1 MATTNLILN
10 YPLTHLSNIRDV
22 FKTREFTFNGT
33 RHQIP
38 TRICDLFKSSG
49 SINVIPTS
57 GGLVF
62 FHPRADCHTFGQFFE
77 FVKDERRVKRSM
89 IMLPNGSELEIFDGD
104 SLKRMRRECNSLL
117 RDDSTQDVKL
127 ACIDAI
133 VVFGYDSAFA
143 KYIMYMC
150 DLEFK
155 KLLKNVKPFEMH
167 HKDKTIFVPP
177 YVNYSGEFKMLE
189 RRQMKLHSIT
199 GVVNFL
205 YYSHLYS
212 GHVPSCDLYSYVN
225 FLNIQDVSL
234 LMLEYM
240 VSSSDDLVKAA
251 THVNFDMAR
260 STQLPSYKKIDF
272 MGTRV
277 AYYNRNVT
285 EGLTIENDVRDIYV
299 HTSMIGFH
307 GRMNANKLS
316 ALPMQFVVGSSSKVA
331 NLVDILAKYDLFTQ
345 DAITESKAVEG
356 DEFFDSQHQQYQ
368 ESTRS
373 ILSTLP
379 FNASMAQ
386 NGTDVLDYAGNVI
399 GEYKNGSY
407 HVMREDSIMK
417 KTNVAPAKDA
427 ASDELDDDKVDD
439 DQVVMK

>member
-1 MATTNLILN
+1 MAATNLILN

-38 TRICDLFKSSG
+38 TRICDLFKTSG
-49 SINVIPTS
+49 SINVIPTNV
-57 GGLVF
+57 GLVF
-62 FHPRADCHTFGQFFE
+62 FHPRAECHTFGQFFE
-77 FVKDERRVKRSM
+77 FVKDERRVRRSS
-89 IMLPNGSELEIFDGD
+89 IMLPNGNDLEIFDSE
-104 SLKRMRRECNSLL
+104 SLKTMRRECNSLL
-117 RDDSTQDVKL
+117 RDDGTRDVKL
-127 ACIDAI
+127 ACVDTI

-150 DLEFK
+150 DIEFK
-155 KLLKNVKPFEMH
+155 KLLKNVKPFEMPY
-167 HKDKTIFVPP
+167 KNKTIFVPP

-212 GHVPSCDLYSYVN
+212 GKAPSCDLYSYVN

-251 THVNFDMAR
+251 THVNFDTAR
-260 STQLPSYKKIDF
+260 NTELSSYKKIDF

-277 AYYNRNVT
+277 AYYSRNT
-285 EGLTIENDVRDIYV
+285 PDGLIIENEVHDIYV

-307 GRMNANKLS
+307 GRMYANKLS
-316 ALPMQFVVGSSSKVA
+316 ALPMQFIVGSSSKVA
-331 NLVDILAKYDLFTQ
+331 NLVDILARYDLFTQ
-345 DAITESKAVEG
+345 DVITESKVNEG
-356 DEFFDSQHQQYQ
+356 DEFLDSQHQQYQ
-368 ESTRS
+368 ESTQS

-379 FNASMAQ
+379 VNATLSQ
-386 NGTDVLDYAGNVI
+386 NGIDVLDQGGSVI
-399 GEYKNGSY
+399 GEFKNGSY
-407 HVMREDSIMK
+407 HLTREDGVVK
-417 KTNVAPAKDA
+417 KTSAMHVKDVG
-427 ASDELDDDKVDD
+427 SNELDDDKDD
-439 DQVVMK
+439 DDKVVFK